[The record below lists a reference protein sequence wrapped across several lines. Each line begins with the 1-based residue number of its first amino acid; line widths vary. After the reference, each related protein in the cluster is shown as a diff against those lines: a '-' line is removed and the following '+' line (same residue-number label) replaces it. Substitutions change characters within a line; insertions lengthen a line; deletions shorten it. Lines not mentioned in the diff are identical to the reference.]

1 MTEHEAPSP
10 GKPSGS
16 QHRTRWITV
25 VSIAAVSAA
34 GALALGANIGIL
46 DAADDSSVGTLA
58 AAGDLTPPST
68 QVIDVYV
75 TDAPAAPA
83 VEAAGTTVPVS
94 SGVPG
99 AAPGQQYAVD
109 TAGTVTV
116 SATDALVQLDGVAA
130 NNGWTW
136 SSAQSDAAH
145 LTVTFTDG
153 TRTLDFVAALNPD
166 GSVAARVEEPQVFA
180 APPVQQGGGD
190 DDEYEGGEDDD

>member
-1 MTEHEAPSP
+1 M
-10 GKPSGS
+10 
-16 QHRTRWITV
+16 ITI

-83 VEAAGTTVPVS
+83 VETAGTTPPVS
-94 SGVPG
+94 SAPG
-99 AAPGQQYAVD
+99 AAAGQQYAVD

-116 SATDALVQLDGVAA
+116 SATDALVHLDGVAA
-130 NNGWTW
+130 NGGWTW

-153 TRTLDFVAALNPD
+153 TRTLDFVAGLNPD
-166 GSVAARVEEPQVFA
+166 GSVAARVEEPQVVA

-190 DDEYEGGEDDD
+190 DEGEYEGGEDDD